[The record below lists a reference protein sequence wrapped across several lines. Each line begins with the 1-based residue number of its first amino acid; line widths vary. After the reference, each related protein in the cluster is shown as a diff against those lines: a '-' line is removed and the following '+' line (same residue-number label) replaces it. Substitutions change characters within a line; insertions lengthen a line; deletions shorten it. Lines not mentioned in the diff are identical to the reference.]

1 MEVVVNRV
9 VAVVNRVVAVV
20 VQGVVVAGCKERGQ
34 GVAGCRGG
42 EEVAAAAVKKLRQ
55 WRCKELGRGHE
66 GVAVVALKDVR
77 TVVVQE
83 FVAVAVEPERLR
95 IDVFL
100 ISISGWLA
108 ASVITSLSISFKQVP
123 SIAVPAFLDS
133 VLSST
138 GVSPSTLFESLIK
151 ELPFRAEN
159 TINGDK
165 KFTYDD
171 CNHIASLVAGAER
184 KSDGEALIDTQHEP
198 SFDNRFE
205 DTIDK
210 NLEALIGS
218 WAHKDHHESFAI
230 STATPTRRKICV
242 VQSDEYGVYIN
253 EDGNAQALDDQDK
266 IFEDFYNKIDVI
278 YYPLNNSVARINIT
292 MEELV

>member
-9 VAVVNRVVAVV
+9 VVVI

-34 GVAGCRGG
+34 GVAGCRGD
-42 EEVAAAAVKKLRQ
+42 AKS
-55 WRCKELGRGHE
+55 WGRGHE
-66 GVAVVALKDVR
+66 GVAVVAVKDVR

-83 FVAVAVEPERLR
+83 FVAVAVEPEVSRCR
-95 IDVFL
+95 HVFGPNVVVQPVKIEL
-100 ISISGWLA
+100 FP
-108 ASVITSLSISFKQVP
+108 SVITSLSISFKQVP

-138 GVSPSTLFESLIK
+138 CVSPSTLFESLIK
-151 ELPFRAEN
+151 EFPFRAEN

-218 WAHKDHHESFAI
+218 WAHKDHHESFAN

-253 EDGNAQALDDQDK
+253 EDGNAQALDMK
-266 IFEDFYNKIDVI
+266 LLE
-278 YYPLNNSVARINIT
+278 
-292 MEELV
+292 